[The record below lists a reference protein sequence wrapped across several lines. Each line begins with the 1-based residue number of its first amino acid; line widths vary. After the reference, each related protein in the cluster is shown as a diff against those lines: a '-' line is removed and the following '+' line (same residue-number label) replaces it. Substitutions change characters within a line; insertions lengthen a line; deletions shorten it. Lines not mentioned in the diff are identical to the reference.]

1 MNRYKIKVLA
11 CIALATSLLL
21 QPISYTLKANA
32 TVINDKN
39 TQYNHESTSA
49 RQAIVHKAMS
59 LLGIEYVY
67 GGNDPTKGFDSPG
80 LTQYIYKNISNI
92 YIGRTTWDQI
102 KVGTRVSLEDL
113 KIGDLVFTH
122 YGNHVGIYVG
132 DNQYIHAPMPG
143 QTVSVSPIDN
153 FFTGIS
159 VLDSYADIP
168 DTYLLKQLN
177 KAINGTE
184 SLDAIQKSTLNNLTG
199 SINIDGTISN
209 LKGIEELTNIDNLT
223 IISPNL
229 YNIYSQNF
237 ETLSNLKSL
246 KIDAS
251 ISNVDSTLFNN
262 LTNLESL
269 DLSNNTIGDFN
280 LYSLKNSSKLVKL
293 ILANNY
299 LSSFSGD
306 TEISNIKEL
315 DLSNNRFYNT
325 SYLSSISKITSLENL
340 LLKNNEMIIGP
351 NSEDLKGFKNLKALD
366 LSYNGMWN
374 IDTSAFS
381 VCPSLTAINL
391 SNNNITLIDD
401 KNGFIQC
408 PNLTTLDLS
417 HNSIFDLGKLKDISN
432 KVKYNNQNVRIPY
445 HYKNIDNSLT
455 ISMDSFNHLTDI
467 NGEKITSVNQLKGAD
482 NFVIP
487 SSITNN
493 EFTVPNI
500 NFNSTVI
507 KGFDKN
513 NVQAF
518 DINLGIDSF
527 EEAANYVRN
536 FDVKNSDENI
546 IYELYKNSYCTIKE
560 AQISK
565 LEATEPGITN
575 KFINIKNIMSLMAYL
590 PNGNINSLDDT
601 EISLYIKLIQQFNS
615 NQLELHF
622 DKIDALISKI
632 IEINSLKLEKYSD
645 GKNKQALKDIK
656 DELDSIDNTLNNRE
670 AQYTIRDINKFNS
683 YKDRLKNLNT
693 KVTEY
698 LNIVI
703 EKPSEG
709 NTGEDNSNDSNN
721 TSNKLPSTGQETLPA
736 GLMGAFL
743 IALGYKFTK
752 K

>member
-11 CIALATSLLL
+11 CIALATSLFF
-21 QPISYTLKANA
+21 QPLSYTLKVNA

-39 TQYNHESTSA
+39 TQYNNESTSV
-49 RQAIVHKAMS
+49 RQAIVDKAWT

-67 GGNDPTKGFDSPG
+67 GGNDPTKGFDAPG

-92 YIGRTTWDQI
+92 NIGRTTWAQSQ
-102 KVGTRVSLEDL
+102 VGTRVSQDDL

-122 YGNHVGIYVG
+122 FGNHVGIYVG
-132 DNQYIHAPMPG
+132 DNQYINSPMPG

-159 VLDSYADIP
+159 ILDSYADIP
-168 DTYLLKQLN
+168 DANLLKQLN

-199 SINIDGTISN
+199 SINIEGTIGD

-223 IISPNL
+223 IISTNL
-229 YNIYSQNF
+229 HNIYSDNF
-237 ETLSNLKSL
+237 KTLSILKTL
-246 KIDAS
+246 KIDGS
-251 ISNVDSTLFNN
+251 ISSVNSNLFNS

-269 DLSNNTIGDFN
+269 DLSNNTISDFN
-280 LYSLKNSSKLVKL
+280 LDSIKNSNKLVKL
-293 ILANNY
+293 VLANNN

-306 TEISNIKEL
+306 TEISNIKYL
-315 DLSNNRFYNT
+315 DLSNNRFYNA
-325 SYLSSISKITSLENL
+325 SSLSSISKIASVENL
-340 LLKNNEMIIGP
+340 LLNNNEMGVGP
-351 NSEDLKGFKNLKALD
+351 NSDDLKGFKNLKTLD

-374 IDTSAFS
+374 IDTSAFA
-381 VCPSLTAINL
+381 VCSSLTTINL

-401 KNGFIQC
+401 KNGFILC
-408 PNLTTLDLS
+408 PNLTTLDVS

-432 KVKYNNQNVRIPY
+432 KVKYNNQNVRLPY

-455 ISMDSFNHLTDI
+455 ISMDAFNHLTDI
-467 NGEKITSVNQLKGAD
+467 NGEKITSVNQLKGED
-482 NFVIP
+482 NFIIP
-487 SSITNN
+487 TSITNN
-493 EFTVPNI
+493 EFTVSNI

-518 DINLGIDSF
+518 DIELGIDFF

-546 IYELYKNSYCTIKE
+546 IYDLYKNSYCTIKE
-560 AQISK
+560 EQISK
-565 LEATEPGITN
+565 LEANEPGITN
-575 KFINIKNIMSLMAYL
+575 KFINIKNIMSLMSYL
-590 PNGNINSLDDT
+590 PNGNINSLDNT

-632 IEINSLKLEKYSD
+632 IEINSLKLENYSD

-656 DELDSIDNTLNNRE
+656 DELDSIGITLNNRE
-670 AQYTIRDINKFNS
+670 AMYTVKDINKFNS
-683 YKDRLKNLNT
+683 YKVTLKNLNT

-703 EKPSEG
+703 EKPTEG
-709 NTGEDNSNDSNN
+709 NAGESNDNNSNN
-721 TSNKLPSTGQETLPA
+721 TSNKLPSTGQETLPV

-743 IALGYKFTK
+743 IALGYKLK
-752 K
+752 KK